1 MTLTNKQWTLLSVV
15 SAALLLALA
24 LFGGG
29 YRAFGT
35 LFLPVGFWISLR
47 REPEQMKVRPAI
59 QVLGWIF
66 VGVAAVAIVAA
77 VIAIAAGR

>member
-1 MTLTNKQWTLLSVV
+1 
-15 SAALLLALA
+15 LA

-29 YRAFGT
+29 YRALGI
-35 LFLPVGFWISLR
+35 LFLPVGLWISLR

-66 VGVAAVAIVAA
+66 VGVAAIAIVAA